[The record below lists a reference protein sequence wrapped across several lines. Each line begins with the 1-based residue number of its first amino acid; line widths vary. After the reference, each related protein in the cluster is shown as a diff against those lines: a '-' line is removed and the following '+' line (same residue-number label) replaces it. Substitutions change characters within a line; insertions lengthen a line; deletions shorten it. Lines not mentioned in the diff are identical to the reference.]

1 MFCSRNANNL
11 INKFQERSL
20 RLITNDKTSTFE
32 HLLQANNEI
41 TTHQRNL
48 QVLMVEVFKIING
61 FAPPM
66 MEDFFLFCENAHNI
80 RNFQIIS
87 NESKKSI
94 RWYRLETMKYRTSLL
109 WANLP
114 EKYKTGTSLNSFKTK
129 IKAWKYESLG
139 FL

>member
-1 MFCSRNANNL
+1 
-11 INKFQERSL
+11 
-20 RLITNDKTSTFE
+20 
-32 HLLQANNEI
+32 
-41 TTHQRNL
+41 
-48 QVLMVEVFKIING
+48 
-61 FAPPM
+61 M

-94 RWYRLETMKYRTSLL
+94 RWHGLETVKYRTSLL

-114 EKYKTGTSLNSFKTK
+114 EKCKTGTPLNSFRTK
-129 IKAWKYESLG
+129 VKAWKCETLG